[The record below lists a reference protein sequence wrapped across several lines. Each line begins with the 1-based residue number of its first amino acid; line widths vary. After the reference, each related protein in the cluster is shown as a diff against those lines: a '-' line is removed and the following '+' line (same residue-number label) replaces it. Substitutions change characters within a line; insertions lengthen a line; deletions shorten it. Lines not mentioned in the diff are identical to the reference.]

1 MEKTVIKFGNIK
13 IEKVS
18 QTSKAYFNKKLDI
31 KKIIVSNK
39 VSLGKKGFNISLA
52 TKMQKK

>member
-13 IEKVS
+13 IENVS

-39 VSLGKKGFNISLA
+39 VSNISLA

>member
-13 IEKVS
+13 IENVS